1 MCPLIGRKILSE
13 EFREQVK
20 AVVMDT
26 DTLHLH
32 ILLSLHDVNKFRGE
46 ALAIVLS
53 KNVPFLIFLTGQCL
67 CYMVLNFTSS
77 QIVPT
82 V

>member
-1 MCPLIGRKILSE
+1 
-13 EFREQVK
+13 
-20 AVVMDT
+20 MDT

-53 KNVPFLIFLTGQCL
+53 KNMPFLIFLTGRL

-77 QIVPT
+77 QIAPMV
-82 V
+82 